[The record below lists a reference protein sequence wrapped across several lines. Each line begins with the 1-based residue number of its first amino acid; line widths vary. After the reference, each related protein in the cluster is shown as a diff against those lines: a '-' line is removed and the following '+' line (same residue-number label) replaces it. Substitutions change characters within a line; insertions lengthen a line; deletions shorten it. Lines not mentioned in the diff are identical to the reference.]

1 MEVNEVDYFKIG
13 RRIRE
18 YRKRLG
24 LQQMELAGAV
34 GVTPSHMS
42 HIETG
47 QTKGANARPFA
58 THHNALDIDMYLR
71 IANELSVS
79 VDDLIC
85 DNLEQVKV
93 VYDKKIAEALAD
105 CNAAELEAFYEII
118 ITTKTVIRSNVGKTI

>member
-34 GVTPSHMS
+34 GVTPSPMS

-47 QTKGANARPFA
+47 QTKA
-58 THHNALDIDMYLR
+58 ALPTVVR